1 MTQTWKKIATVS
13 LAAVMLTGSLAGC
26 GKKAVSIDKEN
37 PSINVMTK
45 AYNTESASP
54 DSPVLQKLEEFLGT
68 KLNITWVN
76 IYFYNVIS
84 KSIYARQ
91 HNYSAYQKCNQ
102 FFQDNRSFITA

>member
-45 AYNTESASP
+45 AYNTESAS
-54 DSPVLQKLEEFLGT
+54 
-68 KLNITWVN
+68 
-76 IYFYNVIS
+76 
-84 KSIYARQ
+84 
-91 HNYSAYQKCNQ
+91 
-102 FFQDNRSFITA
+102 

>member
-26 GKKAVSIDKEN
+26 GQKAVSIDKEN

-68 KLNITWVN
+68 KLNITWVPSTS
-76 IYFYNVIS
+76 YDEKVTAAMGSGEYPKL
-84 KSIYARQ
+84 KSRYILGCYR
-91 HNYSAYQKCNQ
+91 
-102 FFQDNRSFITA
+102 

>member
-68 KLNITWVN
+68 KLNITWVPSVKVVL
-76 IYFYNVIS
+76 IFT
-84 KSIYARQ
+84 
-91 HNYSAYQKCNQ
+91 
-102 FFQDNRSFITA
+102 ITVSVVMAASLSCVYTVM

>member
-45 AYNTESASP
+45 G
-54 DSPVLQKLEEFLGT
+54 LQYRIC
-68 KLNITWVN
+68 ITGQPCS
-76 IYFYNVIS
+76 S
-84 KSIYARQ
+84 K
-91 HNYSAYQKCNQ
+91 
-102 FFQDNRSFITA
+102 T